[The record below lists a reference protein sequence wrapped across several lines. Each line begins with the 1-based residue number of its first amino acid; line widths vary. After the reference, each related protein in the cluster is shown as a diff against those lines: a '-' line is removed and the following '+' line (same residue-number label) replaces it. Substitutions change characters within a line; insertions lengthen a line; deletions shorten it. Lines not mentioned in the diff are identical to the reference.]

1 MTDNN
6 HVQTPK
12 KPPSL
17 IGGGMII
24 AGTAVGAGMFAI
36 PVVSAGMW
44 SIWATIALF
53 ITWFCMVHSGL
64 MILETNLNY
73 PVGSSF
79 DTIVKDTLG
88 QRWNIFNGITVAFV
102 GYILA
107 YAYISGGGSIVTQ
120 TLEATIGYT
129 PPQKIAGLLFAL
141 GLAIFVWWSTKA
153 VDRITTVLI
162 FGMIIAFFMSVSGL
176 TFNIKS
182 SYLFNTVATEKVR
195 YFPFMFAALPALLT
209 SFGYHHS
216 VPSLMKYYGKAPR
229 KIITCI
235 LFGTILA
242 LIFYILWLLAIL
254 GNIPRAQFIDIIA
267 QGGNI
272 GVLVNAVSGVIDGKF
287 LSNLLSMFA
296 NMAVASSFLGVTL
309 GLFDYLADLF
319 KFDDTRM
326 GRTKTA
332 AILYIPPLIG
342 GIFFPNGFII
352 AIGFAGLAAT
362 VWGAIVPA
370 LCAKA
375 SRRKFGN
382 TQFRTWGGDALIYT
396 VIAYGL
402 VIAVC
407 HILSML
413 NLLPVFG

>member
-1 MTDNN
+1 MSNQN
-6 HVQTPK
+6 QTLK
-12 KPPSL
+12 KAPSL
-17 IGGGMII
+17 LGGGMII

-44 SIWATIALF
+44 SMWATVALLV
-53 ITWFCMVHSGL
+53 TWFCMLHSGFL
-64 MILETNLNY
+64 ILETNLNY

-88 QRWNIFNGITVAFV
+88 PSWNIVNGITVAFV

-107 YAYISGGGSIVTQ
+107 YAYISGGGSIVAQ

-141 GLAIFVWWSTKA
+141 GLAVFVWWSTKA

-162 FGMIIAFFMSVSGL
+162 FGMLIAFFMSVSGL

-182 SYLFNTVATEKVR
+182 SYLFNTIATEKIS

-216 VPSLMKYYGKAPR
+216 VPSLMKYYGKAPK
-229 KIITCI
+229 KIIICI

-242 LIFYILWLLAIL
+242 LIFYILWLFAIL
-254 GNIPRAQFIDIIA
+254 GNIPRSQFIDILA

-272 GVLVNAVSGVIDGKF
+272 GVLVNAVSGVIDGKVT
-287 LSNLLSMFA
+287 SNLLSLFA

-319 KFDDTRM
+319 KFEDTRM

-332 AILYIPPLIG
+332 AVLYIPPLIG
-342 GIFFPNGFII
+342 GIFFPNGFIL

-370 LCAKA
+370 LMVRV

-382 TQFRTWGGDALIYT
+382 TQFRTWGGDALVYIIIT
-396 VIAYGL
+396 YGI

-407 HILSML
+407 HILAMR
-413 NLLPVFG
+413 NLLPVFGQ

>member
-1 MTDNN
+1 MENN
-6 HVQTPK
+6 QTK
-12 KPPSL
+12 KSQSF

-44 SIWATIALF
+44 SIWASLALLL
-53 ITWFCMVHSGL
+53 TWFCMAHSGF

-79 DTIVKDTLG
+79 DTMVKDTLG
-88 QRWNIFNGITVAFV
+88 QGWNIFNGLTVVFV

-120 TLEATIGYT
+120 TLEATIGYA

-141 GLAIFVWWSTKA
+141 GLAVFVWWSTKA

-162 FGMIIAFFMSVSGL
+162 AGMLIAFFMSVSGL
-176 TFNIKS
+176 TFNIKLD
-182 SYLFNTVATEKVR
+182 YLFNTAATEKVV
-195 YFPFMFAALPALLT
+195 YFPFIFAALPVLLT

-216 VPSLMKYYGKAPR
+216 VPSLMKYYGKDPK
-229 KIITCI
+229 KIVTCI

-242 LIFYILWLLAIL
+242 LFFYLIWLWAIL
-254 GNIPRAQFIDIIA
+254 GNIPRVNFGEIVA

-272 GVLVNAVSGVIDGKF
+272 GVLVGAVSNVIDAKWT
-287 LSNLLSMFA
+287 SNLLSMFA

-309 GLFDYLADLF
+309 GLFDYLADLL
-319 KFDDTRM
+319 KFDDTRL

-332 AILYIPPLIG
+332 VVLYIPPLIG
-342 GIFFPNGFII
+342 GIFFPNGFIK
-352 AIGFAGLAAT
+352 AIGYAGLAAT
-362 VWGAIVPA
+362 VWAAIVPA
-370 LCAKA
+370 LMAKA
-375 SRRKFGN
+375 SREKFGN
-382 TQFRTWGGDALIYT
+382 TQFRTWGGNILIY
-396 VIAYGL
+396 VIIAYGL
-402 VIAVC
+402 IIATC
-407 HILSML
+407 HILAMFG
-413 NLLPVFG
+413 LLPELGK